1 MIIKIII
8 YPLLIVLNLAI
19 IMLVGLPFFIDL
31 IIFFIFLILFIK
43 NKYLF
48 FTYNIFFLISIFFIN
63 IFVLDKTI
71 KNKQSLDGHKK
82 FLLENKYE
90 KNINEIINNPV
101 GDLIA
106 LDTCTNN
113 TINYKINKGDQK
125 FITDEFGYRNKSNAI
140 IQSDYI
146 LVGDSIILSAQLS
159 QDNILSEQ
167 LNSISKYKFSN
178 IAIGGIGP
186 KEYENNM
193 LTLLPNLNDNQKFL
207 LFYFEGN
214 DFYFD
219 KKNTDFYWYGIKI
232 PKYKYKLRFGYER
245 LERNKD
251 KILNKKIF
259 NKNYLYQNIRPHSQR
274 LYNKLLSNW
283 TQSCLVEW
291 KNINNKT
298 VGFLYK
304 YYELDN
310 YKTYIIKN
318 KNLLEKIEKVFF
330 IPSKYSAYENYLNNS
345 LSIKNRINKINFLKK
360 EYKKLNI
367 EVVNLTKELQ
377 KETDKEIKNN
387 KFTYFQDDTHLN
399 KLGIKILSKYILK
412 ILVK

>member
-1 MIIKIII
+1 MITKIII

-259 NKNYLYQNIRPHSQR
+259 NKNYLYQNVRPHSQR

-377 KETDKEIKNN
+377 KETDKEIKND

-412 ILVK
+412 MLVK

>member
-1 MIIKIII
+1 MITKIII
-8 YPLLIVLNLAI
+8 YPLLIVLNLTI
-19 IMLVGLPFFIDL
+19 IMLVGLPFLIDL
-31 IIFFIFLILFIK
+31 IIFFIFFIIFVK

-63 IFVLDKTI
+63 IFVLDKTSE
-71 KNKQSLDGHKK
+71 KKQSLNSHKK
-82 FLLENKYE
+82 FLSENKYR
-90 KNINEIINNPV
+90 KNINEIVNNPT

-106 LDTCTNN
+106 LDTCTNSLA
-113 TINYKINKGDQK
+113 NYKINKGDQK
-125 FITDEFGYRNKSNAI
+125 FVTDEFGYRNTSNAI

-146 LVGDSIILSAQLS
+146 LVGNSIILGAQLS
-159 QDNILSEQ
+159 QNNILSEQ

-186 KEYENNM
+186 KGYENNM
-193 LTLLPNLNDNQKFL
+193 LTLLPHLNDDQKFL

-232 PKYKYKLRFGYER
+232 SKYKYKLRFGYER

-274 LYNKLLSNW
+274 LYNKLLSHW
-283 TQSCLVEW
+283 TRSCLVEW
-291 KNINNKT
+291 KNINNKK

-304 YYELDN
+304 YYELDD

-330 IPSKYSAYENYLNNS
+330 IPSKYSTYENYLNNS

-377 KETDKEIKNN
+377 KETDKEIKNG

-412 ILVK
+412 MLVE

>member
-1 MIIKIII
+1 MITKIII

-82 FLLENKYE
+82 FLLENRYE

-113 TINYKINKGDQK
+113 IINYKINKGDQK
-125 FITDEFGYRNKSNAI
+125 FITDKFGYRNKSNAI

-178 IAIGGIGP
+178 IAIGGTGP

-193 LTLLPNLNDNQKFL
+193 LTLLPHLDDNQKFL

-259 NKNYLYQNIRPHSQR
+259 NKNYLYQNVRPHSQR
-274 LYNKLLSNW
+274 LYNKLLSTW

-330 IPSKYSAYENYLNNS
+330 IPSKYSTYENYLNNS

-377 KETDKEIKNN
+377 KETDKEIKND

-412 ILVK
+412 MLVK

>member
-1 MIIKIII
+1 MITKIII

-113 TINYKINKGDQK
+113 IINYKINKGDQK
-125 FITDEFGYRNKSNAI
+125 FITDKFGYRNKSNAI

-178 IAIGGIGP
+178 IAIGGTGP

-193 LTLLPNLNDNQKFL
+193 LTLLPHLDDNQKFL

-298 VGFLYK
+298 VWFLYK

-330 IPSKYSAYENYLNNS
+330 IPSKYSTYENYLNNS
-345 LSIKNRINKINFLKK
+345 LSIKNRINK
-360 EYKKLNI
+360 NI
-367 EVVNLTKELQ
+367 IQPKISW
-377 KETDKEIKNN
+377 KW
-387 KFTYFQDDTHLN
+387 TY
-399 KLGIKILSKYILK
+399 
-412 ILVK
+412 